1 MIVIIREPIR
11 DANKKD
17 MTLDQIKAARLTR
30 DYDARYAAASGPGST
45 ANFIESVYRDLSSGK
60 K

>member
-1 MIVIIREPIR
+1 
-11 DANKKD
+11 

-30 DYDARYAAASGPGST
+30 DYDPRYGAPSGPAAT
-45 ANFIESVYRDLSSGK
+45 AAFVETVYRDVSRK

>member
-1 MIVIIREPIR
+1 MVVIMRDRIR
-11 DANKKD
+11 DAIKKG

-30 DYDARYAAASGPGST
+30 DYDARYAASSGPGTT
-45 ANFIESVYRDLSSGK
+45 ANFLESLYRDLSAK